1 MMNNVMTDA
10 TKRKLLEFLLQNK
23 VNLYTEQD
31 KTRIFTLHMDLNA
44 YILHKYLKPDEEQL
58 QYAIDNDGFKIYKDY
73 LKDYENAVLDFLE
86 LKDIK
91 PEKIELN
98 RSTPNDFASIIII
111 FSSQRLKQTKKLASF
126 MKFYKQCILETKGTL
141 KYEFEV
147 ENRTITFQIKFVEKM
162 LTED

>member
-1 MMNNVMTDA
+1 MMNNVMTEA

-31 KTRIFTLHMDLNA
+31 KTRISTLHMDLNA

-98 RSTPNDFASIIII
+98 RGTLNDFASIIII
-111 FSSQRLKQTKKLASF
+111 FSLQRLKQTKKLASF

-147 ENRTITFQIKFVEKM
+147 ENRRITFQIKFVEKM

>member
-1 MMNNVMTDA
+1 MTEA

-31 KTRIFTLHMDLNA
+31 KTRISTLHMDLNA

-98 RSTPNDFASIIII
+98 RGTLNDFASIIII
-111 FSSQRLKQTKKLASF
+111 FSLQRLKQTKKLASF

-147 ENRTITFQIKFVEKM
+147 ENRRITFQIKFVEKM